1 MSKFYVVF
9 IGKRTGIFDTWEEC
23 KEYVN
28 GFKGAIYK
36 SFKSIEEAEEAFENY
51 FNETSLPVN
60 INEKNIKIINNDK
73 NNSNF
78 TTAITIDGACS
89 GNPGIGE
96 YQGVKISGDLKN
108 MVIKEKEKC
117 IKSKIY
123 PKTTNNIM
131 EFLALVEAIKYVF
144 YSKDYTVKI
153 LTDSVTALAWVRNK
167 KVKTSLIEENINKEM
182 FKEIKNNLL
191 FLKNNDLSLIFI
203 EKWDTNKYGE
213 IPADFGRK

>member
-1 MSKFYVVF
+1 MSKSYVVF
-9 IGKRTGIFDTWEEC
+9 VGKKTGIFDTWEEC

-36 SFKSIEEAEEAFENY
+36 SFKTIEEAEEAFENY
-51 FNETSLPVN
+51 FNETSLPL
-60 INEKNIKIINNDK
+60 EKNVKTINDDK

-78 TTAITIDGACS
+78 TTAITIDGACA
-89 GNPGIGE
+89 GNPGVGE
-96 YQGVKISGDLKN
+96 YQGVKISGDLEN
-108 MVIKEKEKC
+108 MIIKEKEEC

-144 YSKDYTVKI
+144 NTKNYTVKI
-153 LTDSVTALAWVRNK
+153 LTDSITALAWVRNK
-167 KVKTSLIEENINKEM
+167 KVKTSLIEEEINKDM
-182 FKEIKNNLL
+182 FIEIKESLK
-191 FLKNNDLSLIFI
+191 FLKGNDLSKIII